1 MLTKYFYPKTLT
13 ILAIAAFA
21 FGCGN
26 QAVEEANKLVDEGNS
41 FIIKNGEIAT
51 KTGNLFDELVGD
63 NVTKVE
69 DFVEYKETNKA
80 KFDEL
85 ISLAGQLEKNSQDAA
100 AKFDAASKLDT
111 SAKVKEYNG
120 LKAQELKKRAEAQKI
135 MQTFVKGFVAETD
148 VEKMDAAIGD
158 YNTKSAAIV
167 KEANDIAAKGEKL
180 MKDNPSDFKS
190 N

>member
-1 MLTKYFYPKTLT
+1 MLTKYFYAKALT
-13 ILAIAAFA
+13 VLALVALG

-26 QAVEEANKLVDEGNS
+26 KATDEANKLVDEGNA
-41 FIIKNGEIAT
+41 FITKNSEIAT
-51 KTGNLFDELVGD
+51 KVGSLFDELVGD

-69 DFVEYKETNKA
+69 DFVEYKQTNRA

-85 ISLAGQLEKNSQDAA
+85 ITLSGQLEKNSQDAA

-111 SAKVKEYNG
+111 SAKFKEYNG
-120 LKAQELKKRAEAQKI
+120 LKGQELKKRAEAQKL
-135 MQTFVKGFVAETD
+135 MQTFIKGFVAETD
-148 VEKMDAAIGD
+148 VEKMDASISD

-167 KEANDIAAKGEKL
+167 KEANDLAAKGEKII
-180 MKDNPSDFKS
+180 KDNPSEFKG